1 MKEFQFTPAD
11 IERARQELAPVLRK
25 TPVLESQSGEKLW
38 FKPESLQVTGSFKI
52 RPAYLQLAR
61 LSDRER
67 RQGVVTSSSGNF
79 ALGVAYASRLLG
91 VSAKIVMMRSANA
104 LKARRTR
111 ELGAEIVFCED
122 RFEARAETV
131 ENIRREEGRTPIH
144 PYNHPHAILGNT
156 SLGAEI
162 AEQAAAVR
170 NVVVPV
176 SGGGLIAGILTALS
190 QLRPEIAVW
199 GVQAEG
205 SDATYLSFRQKH
217 PVRID
222 KARTIA
228 DGLMVTEPGSLT
240 FPILLDQAAGVVT
253 VSERS
258 ILDATSELLH
268 REHLVVEPSGAV
280 TLAAVRE
287 GRVPSDATLCVLSGG
302 NISTEIL
309 ERIVE
314 I

>member
-1 MKEFQFTPAD
+1 MKEFQFTPTD
-11 IERARQELAPVLRK
+11 IERARQELAPVLHR
-25 TPVLESQSGEKLW
+25 TPILASQSREGLW
-38 FKPESLQVTGSFKI
+38 FKPENLQITGSFKI

-61 LSDRER
+61 LNAEERER
-67 RQGVVTSSSGNF
+67 GVITSSSGNF
-79 ALGVAYASRLLG
+79 ALGVAYASKRLG
-91 VSAKIVMMRSANA
+91 ISAKIVMMRSASA
-104 LKARRTR
+104 LKAGRTR
-111 ELGAEIVFCED
+111 ELGAEIVYCED

-131 ENIRREEGRTPIH
+131 ERVRREEERTAIH
-144 PYNHPHAILGNT
+144 PFNHPNAILGNT

-162 AEQAAAVR
+162 AEETVPVR

-176 SGGGLIAGILTALS
+176 SGGGLIAGILTALA

-199 GVQAEG
+199 GVQAEE
-205 SDATYLSFRQKH
+205 SNAAYLSFHRKQ

-240 FPILLDQAAGVVT
+240 FPILLDHAAGVVT
-253 VSERS
+253 VSEQS
-258 ILDATSELLH
+258 ILDATRELLH

-287 GRVPSDATLCVLSGG
+287 GRVPSEGTLCVLSGG

-309 ERIVE
+309 ERIVG